1 MNRID
6 PFDRLGEMSPGAVRV
21 MSGCVVWRRHHD
33 DYLVW
38 PGGNVYAATAFEP
51 GLSRVAAAL
60 RLAQTPLGADFD
72 GCYTAAARAAVR
84 P

>member
-1 MNRID
+1 MLD

-38 PGGNVYAATAFEP
+38 PGGNVYAASTVEP

-60 RLAQTPLGADFD
+60 RLAQTPLGADSAA
-72 GCYTAAARAAVR
+72 CNTAPARAAVR